1 MEMDN
6 RAVYV
11 MKQGDQIVYVGETGQ
26 EIEDRLR
33 QHRTRTRSP
42 FKGVDLEIEIIA
54 WCDTR
59 KESHF
64 IQRNLQRSLGLK
76 VDNEENQIK
85 RSRAGGIA
93 RWLKAKLF

>member
-1 MEMDN
+1 MET

-26 EIEDRLR
+26 EIENRLR

>member
-1 MEMDN
+1 MEA
-6 RAVYV
+6 RAVYIL
-11 MKQGDQIVYVGETGQ
+11 KQGDQIVYVGETGQ

-42 FKGVDLEIEIIA
+42 FKGVDLELEIVA
-54 WCDTR
+54 WCDDR
-59 KESHF
+59 KESHL
-64 IQRNLQRSLGLK
+64 IQRELQRSLGMK

-93 RWLKAKLF
+93 RWLRKKFS

>member
-1 MEMDN
+1 MET

-11 MKQGDQIVYVGETGQ
+11 LKHGEEIVYVGETGQ

-33 QHRTRTRSP
+33 QHRTRSKSP

-54 WCDTR
+54 WADSR
-59 KESHF
+59 AESHR
-64 IQRNLQRSLGLK
+64 IQREIQADLGFK
-76 VDNEENQIK
+76 VDNEENQVK

>member
-1 MEMDN
+1 MEMET

-11 MKQGDQIVYVGETGQ
+11 MKHGGVIVYVGETGQ
-26 EIEDRLR
+26 EIENRLR

-76 VDNEENQIK
+76 VDNEENQRK

-93 RWLKAKLF
+93 RWLKKKFS

>member
-1 MEMDN
+1 MEMET

-33 QHRTRTRSP
+33 QHRTRTKSP

-93 RWLKAKLF
+93 RWLKAKFI

>member
-1 MEMDN
+1 MET

-11 MKQGDQIVYVGETGQ
+11 LKHGEEIVYVGETGQ

-33 QHRTRTRSP
+33 QHRTRSKSP
-42 FKGVDLEIEIIA
+42 FKGVDLEVEIIA
-54 WCDTR
+54 WADSR
-59 KESHF
+59 AESHR
-64 IQRNLQRSLGLK
+64 IQREIQADLGFK
-76 VDNEENQIK
+76 VDNEENQVK

>member
-1 MEMDN
+1 MEMET

-11 MKQGDQIVYVGETGQ
+11 MKHGGVIVYVGETGQ

-93 RWLKAKLF
+93 RWLKAKFI